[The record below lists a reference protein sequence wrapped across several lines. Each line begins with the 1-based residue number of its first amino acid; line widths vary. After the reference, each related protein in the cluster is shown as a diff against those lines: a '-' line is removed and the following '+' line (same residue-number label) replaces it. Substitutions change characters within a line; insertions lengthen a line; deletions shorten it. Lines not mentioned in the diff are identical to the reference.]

1 MEKEKNNAGYLM
13 KNGEWAMGNE
23 VNRA

>member
-23 VNRA
+23 VNRV